1 MKVLKLKKGWALK
14 TKRAVKRFSSNQTSF
29 LKDIFLQGEITGHK
43 SDSEE
48 VATKM
53 WSGKKNGRRQFAQQE
68 CLTATQIASYFSHM
82 ALEKKGK
89 VHRMYLKMKICMR
102 KNLKTI

>member
-53 WSGKKNGRRQFAQQE
+53 
-68 CLTATQIASYFSHM
+68 
-82 ALEKKGK
+82 
-89 VHRMYLKMKICMR
+89 
-102 KNLKTI
+102 